1 MHIGKSL
8 GLKKVLIWS
17 KKDIFIFFIVATIPT
32 ATYEIFHFQWLA
44 LPWLPMAL
52 IGTAVAIII
61 GFQDN
66 ATYDRFWEAR
76 KIYGSIV
83 NSSRTWG
90 MMVITYIS
98 NDQIIENSNNVELE
112 LIHRRLIY
120 RHLAWL
126 TALRHQLRQSRGWE
140 TNNKKFNIEN
150 VEQFIVPEHKISLEE
165 DIDLYLSNEDKKYIF
180 SKKNRAMHII
190 RVQSQDLKKLQAM
203 GLIENFRYIE
213 LQRVLS
219 DLYEHQ
225 GKCERIK
232 NFPYPRQFSTLNL
245 YFVWIF
251 IVLLP
256 FGMLPEFEKL
266 GHHITWLT
274 IPFCMV
280 VSWIFRT
287 MDKIGESTENPFQ
300 SGSNDI
306 PISSISR
313 NIEIDLLEMLDEAEL
328 PKPIDSTNNIL
339 M

>member
-17 KKDIFIFFIVATIPT
+17 KRDILIFIIVAAVPT
-32 ATYEIFHFQWLA
+32 ATYEFFHFQWLA

-90 MMVITYIS
+90 MLVQTYIS
-98 NDQIIENSNNVELE
+98 NNQAQHTISDNEME

-120 RHLAWL
+120 RHIAWL
-126 TALRHQLRQSRGWE
+126 TALRHQLRQTRGWE
-140 TNNKKFNIEN
+140 AKNKKYNIEN
-150 VEQFIVPEHKISLEE
+150 SKHFIVPEHHISLED
-165 DIDLYLSNEDKKYIF
+165 DIDPFLSIEDKEYIL
-180 SKKNRAMHII
+180 SKTNRAAHII
-190 RVQSQDLKKLQAM
+190 KVQSEDLKNLLSK
-203 GLIENFRYIE
+203 GFIENFRYIE
-213 LQRVLS
+213 LQRILS
-219 DLYEHQ
+219 DFYEYQ

-232 NFPYPRQFSTLNL
+232 NFPYPRQFASLNL

-251 IVLLP
+251 IFLLP

-274 IPFCMV
+274 IPFCV
-280 VSWIFRT
+280 IVSWVFRT

-300 SGSNDI
+300 AGSNDI

-313 NIEIDLLEMLDEAEL
+313 NIEIDLLEMLNETNI
-328 PKPIDSTNNIL
+328 PKPIESANNIL